1 MLFALWLSFI
11 REIQSG
17 FRLGYYKHWCFIIL
31 LLSIS
36 SSFSFWVVC
45 VCVFGCFFFTGRFC
59 RAALWIFF
67 PSRGNSQGIHHI
79 ILLRFAIGIYS
90 WKSYA
95 EWIFRWNFAWRVNM
109 STIIWFSMISFGSF
123 DSEFQNWPFF
133 FLSLSPLAERARV
146 CSGVDCLCIQRSKK
160 PV

>member
-45 VCVFGCFFFTGRFC
+45 VCLVVFFSLVGSVAPRCEFFFHH
-59 RAALWIFF
+59 AAIHKAYIISSYYASPLEFI
-67 PSRGNSQGIHHI
+67 PGNRMPNGFLDEISPEEWTC
-79 ILLRFAIGIYS
+79 LLLFD
-90 WKSYA
+90 
-95 EWIFRWNFAWRVNM
+95 FRWFHSVLSIQNFR
-109 STIIWFSMISFGSF
+109 IGLFFSVSLSFG
-123 DSEFQNWPFF
+123 W
-133 FLSLSPLAERARV
+133 AGARV
-146 CSGVDCLCIQRSKK
+146 FRRWLLVYTAI
-160 PV
+160 